1 MDNQTDNFL
10 AFQYAMD
17 AAPVRVVSEMLT
29 NIAES
34 DEAQAIDTIIA
45 TSCAIEMVSKDLH
58 YRAKGKPFYGTHL
71 LADLVNKIG
80 GHKDDLNEIFYL
92 GDQAMPPPLQCYV
105 AAKAI
110 QIVEASGLNTDQ
122 DETSIIDGL
131 KSLCDALVQAIETV
145 KKMPNIKAGVQAVL
159 DNISAD
165 ALQGAGLLHRTST
178 EVDIQASGAEV
189 AAAKEVT
196 SDAKPEVRKAGDNEV
211 VTLVNA
217 EAKPDETQPDET
229 AAQDGF
235 FGSLFNRSE
244 ASKKGWETS
253 KQNGWKPGVWPKQG
267 GSSAPAAQTPS
278 VMSVLPKHLTRPKE
292 CRSEIDA
299 NRAMQQAAQN

>member
-1 MDNQTDNFL
+1 MENNQTDNFL

-34 DEAQAIDTIIA
+34 DEAKAIDTIIA

-110 QIVEASGLNTDQ
+110 QIVEASGLNVDQ

-189 AAAKEVT
+189 AAAKET
-196 SDAKPEVRKAGDNEV
+196 A
-211 VTLVNA
+211 A
-217 EAKPDETQPDET
+217 EAAAAATVIEAGGSEAATGDDKPDET

-235 FGSLFNRSE
+235 FGSIFNRSE
-244 ASKKGWETS
+244 ASKKGWETR

-267 GSSAPAAQTPS
+267 GSSAPTAQTPS
-278 VMSVLPKHLTRPKE
+278 VMSTLPKHLTRPKE
-292 CRSEIDA
+292 SRSEIDA